1 MCKRRRSRPR
11 PQPDRSL
18 TLTPILLDCPECQH
32 RTYAD
37 YNNYRTI
44 STLDSVFRLT
54 LTIRRCSNPECS
66 RFLRPYRPE
75 AESHFALPYHEFG
88 LDVMALVGRLRYAEH
103 RSIPE
108 IYRELTRRGIVLAER
123 TVTNLLDRYDELRA
137 LATADPRRLEPLL
150 RPQGRVI
157 LAIDGLQPDV
167 GHEVLW
173 IFRDCLSGEILLATS
188 LLSSTAT
195 DLADLIDQVRRAL
208 PVPITGVVS
217 DGQESIRKAVAKAL
231 DGVPHQLC
239 HFHYLREAAKP
250 IYEADRHAKKELK
263 KRVRGIRPIE
273 RAAEKEAEAE
283 AEEGEGEANA
293 EAEVVRGYCAAVR
306 AALTDDGLPPLAA
319 SGLKLHDRLSR
330 IAASLD
336 HVAALAGSL
345 PGGLKRLQQLL
356 RRGLEET
363 AALWPPVREAY
374 KWVKRVARILK
385 NEEGL
390 PAQKVRRRLVQLLV
404 RMRRAAATTGEPSVR
419 AGLRQFLKVTKS
431 YWPGLFRCYES
442 ADLPRTN
449 NDLEH
454 LFGSH
459 RYHERR
465 ASGRR
470 RASPSLV
477 VMGSARVISGL
488 ATRLRP
494 EEGLVLRPGYVEDWQ
509 ELRAELEQRRE
520 SRRKQRRFRHDPAA
534 YLKDLEE
541 RCLQL
546 SLPS

>member
-1 MCKRRRSRPR
+1 MRKRQRQR
-11 PQPDRSL
+11 PQPDRAL
-18 TLTPILLDCPECQH
+18 TLTPVLLDCPECQH

-37 YNNYRTI
+37 YNNHRTI
-44 STLDSVFRLT
+44 TTLDGVFRLT
-54 LTIRRCSNPECS
+54 LTIRRCPDPACS

-75 AESHFALPYHEFG
+75 AEPHFALPYHEFG

-108 IYRELTRRGIVLAER
+108 IHRELTRRGIVVAPR

-137 LATADPRRLEPLL
+137 LATADPQRLGPLL

-173 IFRDCLSGEILLATS
+173 VFRDCLSGEILLAKS
-188 LLSSTAT
+188 LLSSTAK
-195 DLADLIDQVRRAL
+195 DLAGLIDQVRQAA

-217 DGQESIRKAVAKAL
+217 DGQESIRKAVAEAL
-231 DGVPHQLC
+231 HGVPHQLC

-273 RAAEKEAEAE
+273 RATEKEETEAGEDDAEV
-283 AEEGEGEANA
+283 
-293 EAEVVRGYCAAVR
+293 EVVRGYCAAVR
-306 AALTDDGLPPLAA
+306 AALTDDALPPLAA
-319 SGLKLHDRLSR
+319 PGLKLYDRLSR

-336 HVAALAGSL
+336 HVAARAGGL
-345 PGGLKRLQQLL
+345 PGGLVRLRQLL

-363 AALWPPVREAY
+363 AALWPAVRESY
-374 KWVKRVARILK
+374 KWVKRAARILK
-385 NEEGL
+385 NEEGS
-390 PAQKVRRRLVQLLV
+390 PAKLVRRQLVQLLA
-404 RMRRAAATTGEPSVR
+404 RMRKAAATTGEPSLR
-419 AGLRQFLKVTKS
+419 AGLKQFLKVTKS

-454 LFGSH
+454 TFGSH

-465 ASGRR
+465 SSGRR
-470 RASPSLV
+470 RASPGLV
-477 VMGSARVISGL
+477 VMGSVRVISGL
-488 ATRLRP
+488 VTRLRP
-494 EEGLVLRPGYVEDWQ
+494 EEGLVLRPDYVEEWQ
-509 ELRAELEQRRE
+509 ELRAALERRRE
-520 SRRKQRRFRHDPAA
+520 ARRKQRRFRRDPAT
-534 YLKDLEE
+534 YLAQLE
-541 RCLQL
+541 RQCLQL
-546 SLPS
+546 TLPP

>member
-1 MCKRRRSRPR
+1 MRKRRRPRPR
-11 PQPDRSL
+11 PDRAV
-18 TLTPILLDCPECQH
+18 TLTPVLLDCPECQH
-32 RTYAD
+32 RTQARYH
-37 YNNYRTI
+37 NYRTV
-44 STLDSVFRLT
+44 STLDGVFRLT
-54 LTIRRCSNPECS
+54 LTIRRCPNPTCS

-75 AESHFALPYHEFG
+75 AEPHFALPYHEFG
-88 LDVMALVGRLRYAEH
+88 LDVIDTVGHLRYVEH

-108 IYRELTRRGIVLAER
+108 IHRELTRRGIVVAVR

-137 LATADPRRLEPLL
+137 LATADPKRLETLL

-173 IFRDCLSGEILLATS
+173 VLRDCLSGEILLAKS
-188 LLSSTAT
+188 LLSSTAK
-195 DLADLIDQVRRAL
+195 DLAGLITEVRRAL
-208 PVPITGVVS
+208 PVPITGVIS
-217 DGQESIRKAVAKAL
+217 DGQESIRNAVKQAL
-231 DGVPHQLC
+231 KGVPHQLC

-250 IYEADRHAKKELK
+250 ISEADRHAKKELK
-263 KRVRGIRPIE
+263 KRVRGIRKIE
-273 RAAEKEAEAE
+273 RAAEKKTEDGEDDAET
-283 AEEGEGEANA
+283 
-293 EAEVVRGYCAAVR
+293 EVVRGYCAAVR

-336 HVAALAGSL
+336 QVAAKAGDL
-345 PGGLKRLQQLL
+345 PGGLVRLRQLL

-363 AALWPPVREAY
+363 ADLFPAVRESY
-374 KWVKRVARILK
+374 KWVKRAARILK

-390 PAQKVRRRLVQLLV
+390 SAKKVRRRLAQLLV
-404 RMRRAAATTGEPSVR
+404 RMRQATATTTEPSVR
-419 AGLRQFLKVTKS
+419 TGLKQFLKVTQS

-442 ADLPRTN
+442 PEVPRTN

-454 LFGSH
+454 AFGSH

-470 RASPSLV
+470 RGSPGLV
-477 VMGSARVISGL
+477 VTGSARVISGL

-494 EEGLVLRPGYVEDWQ
+494 EEGLVLRPGYVEGWQ
-509 ELRAELEQRRE
+509 ELRADLERRRE

-534 YLKDLEE
+534 YLAQLE
-541 RCLQL
+541 RKCLQL
-546 SLPS
+546 TLPP